1 MKPEKTILALFFTSF
16 LFIGCKEKTEGIIS
30 SVGKKNLGKSKQSK
44 EISVAN
50 LQRISFTIEG
60 MTCAMGCAKTIQE
73 ELTALDGV
81 QTATVDF
88 DKKLATVIF
97 DKTIQNPESLTKVVQ
112 ATGDGKTYT
121 VLNSKLFPF

>member
-1 MKPEKTILALFFTSF
+1 MNITKSIAAIALASLLFVS
-16 LFIGCKEKTEGIIS
+16 C
-30 SVGKKNLGKSKQSK
+30 KKNTPETATAETEIVAPKVKK
-44 EISVAN
+44 EIAAEN
-50 LQRISFTIEG
+50 LQTASFAIEG

-88 DKKLATVIF
+88 ETKSASVTF

-121 VLNSKLFPF
+121 VKSSKS

>member
-1 MKPEKTILALFFTSF
+1 MNITKSITAITLASLLFVS
-16 LFIGCKEKTEGIIS
+16 C
-30 SVGKKNLGKSKQSK
+30 KKNTPETATAETETVAPKVKK
-44 EISVAN
+44 EIAAEN
-50 LQRISFTIEG
+50 LQTASFAIEG

-88 DKKLATVIF
+88 ETKSASVTF

-121 VLNSKLFPF
+121 VKSSKS